1 MSINYDSPQPLNAED
16 KKWRAQ
22 SDARALAEAEV
33 IMGDNERL
41 SAAREAA
48 KKMADK
54 AQEEARGMANVAK
67 SLKYE
72 KV

>member
-1 MSINYDSPQPLNAED
+1 MSINYDIPQSVSDDE
-16 KKWRAQ
+16 KKWRAE
-22 SDARALAEAEV
+22 SDARTLAETEV
-33 IMGDNERL
+33 IMGDKDRL